1 MKVVSKL
8 VDLELHIG
16 HIERRG
22 DLLLVHSDPERS
34 MPTTI
39 YIAPKDIFE
48 ILKVML
54 KSIELWKFFL
64 MSPWYF
70 LGSRKRRKIAST
82 KDSQNKLQSENQKW
96 DPWE

>member
-8 VDLELHIG
+8 VNLELHIG
-16 HIERRG
+16 RIERRG
-22 DLLLVHSDPERS
+22 KTLLVHSDPERS

-39 YIAPKDIFE
+39 HIAPSDVVE

-54 KSIELWKFFL
+54 KSPGLWQFL
-64 MSPWYF
+64 LLMPWF
-70 LGSRKRRKIAST
+70 GFVSEKPGKVESTTDSNPQPPSGS
-82 KDSQNKLQSENQKW
+82 QKW

>member
-22 DLLLVHSDPERS
+22 DLLLVHSDPELS
-34 MPTTI
+34 MPTKI
-39 YIAPKDIFE
+39 SIAPKDIFE

-54 KSIELWKFFL
+54 KSKELWKFFL

-70 LGSRKRRKIAST
+70 LVPRKRRKIASI

>member
-8 VDLELHIG
+8 VDLELYIG
-16 HIERRG
+16 RIERRG
-22 DLLLVHSDPERS
+22 NALLVHSDPERS

-39 YIAPKDIFE
+39 HIAPSDVVE

-54 KSIELWKFFL
+54 KSPELWQFL
-64 MSPWYF
+64 LLMPWF
-70 LGSRKRRKIAST
+70 GFGSEKPGKVEST
-82 KDSQNKLQSENQKW
+82 TDSNPQPPSGPQKW

>member
-22 DLLLVHSDPERS
+22 NLLLVHSDPERS

-39 YIAPKDIFE
+39 HIAPKDMFE
-48 ILKVML
+48 ILKIML
-54 KSIELWKFFL
+54 KSRELWKFLL

-70 LGSRKRRKIAST
+70 LGSKKRSKIAPT
-82 KDSQNKLQSENQKW
+82 IDSQNKLHSGNQKW

>member
-16 HIERRG
+16 HIEPRG
-22 DLLLVHSDPERS
+22 NLLLVHSDPKRS

-39 YIAPKDIFE
+39 HIAPKDIFE

-54 KSIELWKFFL
+54 KSRELWKFL
-64 MSPWYF
+64 LLSPWYF
-70 LGSRKRRKIAST
+70 LGSKKRKKIAST
-82 KDSQNKLQSENQKW
+82 KDSQKTFHSGNQKW

>member
-16 HIERRG
+16 RIERRG
-22 DLLLVHSDPERS
+22 NALLVHSDPERS

-39 YIAPKDIFE
+39 HIAPGDVVE

-54 KSIELWKFFL
+54 KSPGLWQFL
-64 MSPWYF
+64 LLMPWF
-70 LGSRKRRKIAST
+70 GFGSEKPGKVEST
-82 KDSQNKLQSENQKW
+82 TDLNPQPPSGPQKW